1 MESSGDYIPYC
12 GSPPIPGALEWNLD
26 PVLLACLGALLACHA
41 WGDRKAPAGAAGPQ
55 RRMAFVAGWAVATL
69 ALVSPL
75 CHLSVALF
83 GARIGQHILL
93 LLVAAPLVAFGRPGL
108 ILHPFLPDAWRRR
121 QAGPARGALA
131 VPVFAV
137 LLWAWHLPGPYD
149 ATLAG
154 DATYWAM
161 HVSLFAAA
169 VWLWR
174 ALLDADHPHSALLA
188 GAGTAVQMGLLGALL
203 TLAPTPLFEAH
214 QATTWPW
221 GLTPLEDQQLGG
233 LLMWV
238 PGGLLFTVA
247 SLTGVYLWLRPDL
260 HREAARSE

>member
-1 MESSGDYIPYC
+1 MASSGDYIPYC

-26 PVLLACLGALLACHA
+26 PILLTCLGALLAGHA
-41 WGDRKAPAGAAGPQ
+41 WGARGAPADAAGPQ
-55 RRMAFVAGWAVATL
+55 RRMAFVAGWAVAAL
-69 ALVSPL
+69 ALASPL

-93 LLVAAPLVAFGRPGL
+93 LLVAAPLMAFGRPGL
-108 ILHPFLPDAWRRR
+108 ILRPLLPNAWRRR
-121 QAGPARGALA
+121 QAGPMRGALA
-131 VPVFAV
+131 VPVFAAA
-137 LLWAWHLPGPYD
+137 LWGWHLPGPYD

-154 DATYWAM
+154 DAAYWAM

-169 VWLWR
+169 IWLWH
-174 ALLDADHPHSALLA
+174 ALLDAGRPHFALLA

-203 TLAPTPLFEAH
+203 TLAPAPLFEAH

-247 SLTGVYLWLRPDL
+247 SLMSAYLWLRPDL
-260 HREAARSE
+260 RREVARSE